1 LRLDIGREST
11 TSLSHKIHS
20 EKTKKGEKTNVSKR
34 GEIGERS
41 KKQAPVVV
49 IKEKKEE
56 SKEG

>member
-1 LRLDIGREST
+1 
-11 TSLSHKIHS
+11 LSHKIHS

-49 IKEKKEE
+49 IKEKKRNQ
-56 SKEG
+56 KKDNIMYNIN